1 MLRRWLLLPLAAPL
15 LARAA
20 EDKPYGDGP
29 IIGVDLGT
37 TYSCVAIYKAGN
49 VEIIVND
56 QGNRVTPS
64 YVAFT
69 ETERLVGDAAKTQAA
84 LNPENTVYDTKRL
97 IGRKFVD
104 ATVQEDM
111 KMWPFTVVEAPG
123 GEGKPAIQVRSKG
136 ELKTMMPQEVSS
148 MVLGKMRDIAES
160 YLGKAVTNMVVTVP
174 AYFNDAQRQATKDA
188 GTIAGLNVVRIL
200 NEPTAAAIAYGLD
213 KKDQAMNVLVFDL
226 GGGTFDTS
234 LLAIDGGVFEVLAT
248 AGDTHLGGEDLDNRL
263 IKHLL
268 TLITKRHKVDLSGN
282 RVVMQ
287 KLRREAERAKRA
299 LSTQP
304 QVRIEIESLAEGID
318 VSETVTRARFEEL
331 CADLFRQTLV
341 PVEQVLSDAG
351 MEKNEVDEIVL
362 VGGSTR
368 IPKVRALLEK
378 FFGKPVNTKLN
389 PDEAVAYG
397 AAVQAAVLSG
407 ERDDHTSDL
416 LLLDVTPLS
425 LGIETTG
432 GVMGEVIPRNTV
444 VPTSRT
450 KVYTTADDGQTAVNN
465 KVYEGERKLTKDNR
479 LLGQFELGGIP
490 PMEKG
495 KAQIEMTFDVDADGI
510 LTVQA
515 KELTSNKKAMI
526 TVKNADRL
534 SDEEVA
540 SMVKDAAEWN
550 EEDLIA
556 VGRVEAL
563 GKLEAY
569 IYDTKTAL
577 KDKDLRGRMEEDD
590 LMAVQ
595 DELAAADKWVDE
607 DAALASKEEID
618 EKRERLLGLSVGPVL
633 EKYRGEGG
641 EGGADDEDDLYAESE
656 KHDEL

>member
-1 MLRRWLLLPLAAPL
+1 
-15 LARAA
+15 
-20 EDKPYGDGP
+20 
-29 IIGVDLGT
+29 
-37 TYSCVAIYKAGN
+37 
-49 VEIIVND
+49 
-56 QGNRVTPS
+56 
-64 YVAFT
+64 
-69 ETERLVGDAAKTQAA
+69 
-84 LNPENTVYDTKRL
+84 
-97 IGRKFVD
+97 
-104 ATVQEDM
+104 
-111 KMWPFTVVEAPG
+111 
-123 GEGKPAIQVRSKG
+123 
-136 ELKTMMPQEVSS
+136 VS
-148 MVLGKMRDIAES
+148 
-160 YLGKAVTNMVVTVP
+160 NMVVTVP

-213 KKDQAMNVLVFDL
+213 KKDTAMNVLVFDL

-248 AGDTHLGGEDLDNRL
+248 AGDTHLGGEDLDTRL

-268 TLITKRHKVDLSGN
+268 SLITKRHKKDLSGN
-282 RVVMQ
+282 RVAMQ

-331 CADLFRQTLV
+331 CADLFRLTLV

-351 MEKNEVDEIVL
+351 MEKGEVDEIVL

-378 FFGKPVNTKLN
+378 FFGKQVNTKLN

-432 GVMGEVIPRNTV
+432 GVMGEIIPRNTV

-450 KVYTTADDGQTAVNN
+450 KVYTTSDDGQTAVNN

-479 LLGQFELGGIP
+479 LLGQFELTEIP
-490 PMEKG
+490 AMEKG
-495 KAQIEMTFDVDADGI
+495 KAQIEVTFDVDADGI
-510 LTVQA
+510 LTVSA
-515 KELTSNKKAMI
+515 KELTSGTKAMI
-526 TVKNADRL
+526 TVKNTDRL
-534 SDEEVA
+534 SDEAVA
-540 SMVKDAAEWN
+540 QMVQDAAEWN
-550 EEDLIA
+550 EEDALA
-556 VGRVEAL
+556 VGRVQAL
-563 GKLEAY
+563 GQLEAY
-569 IYDTKTAL
+569 IYEAKTSL
-577 KDKDLRGRMEEDD
+577 KDKALRGRMEEDD
-590 LMAVQ
+590 LLTVQ
-595 DELAAADKWVDE
+595 DELAEADRWVDG
-607 DAALASKEEID
+607 DAALASREEID
-618 EKRERLLGLSVGPVL
+618 EKRERLLSLSVGPIL
-633 EKYRGEGG
+633 DKYRQ
-641 EGGADDEDDLYAESE
+641 GGAADFEDDDLYSGSE

>member
-1 MLRRWLLLPLAAPL
+1 M
-15 LARAA
+15 
-20 EDKPYGDGP
+20 
-29 IIGVDLGT
+29 
-37 TYSCVAIYKAGN
+37 
-49 VEIIVND
+49 
-56 QGNRVTPS
+56 
-64 YVAFT
+64 
-69 ETERLVGDAAKTQAA
+69 
-84 LNPENTVYDTKRL
+84 
-97 IGRKFVD
+97 
-104 ATVQEDM
+104 
-111 KMWPFTVVEAPG
+111 
-123 GEGKPAIQVRSKG
+123 
-136 ELKTMMPQEVSS
+136 
-148 MVLGKMRDIAES
+148 
-160 YLGKAVTNMVVTVP
+160 
-174 AYFNDAQRQATKDA
+174 
-188 GTIAGLNVVRIL
+188 
-200 NEPTAAAIAYGLD
+200 
-213 KKDQAMNVLVFDL
+213 
-226 GGGTFDTS
+226 
-234 LLAIDGGVFEVLAT
+234 
-248 AGDTHLGGEDLDNRL
+248 
-263 IKHLL
+263 HLL
-268 TLITKRHKVDLSGN
+268 SLITKRHKVDLSAN

-351 MEKNEVDEIVL
+351 MEKGEVDEIVL

-515 KELTSNKKAMI
+515 KELTSNKK
-526 TVKNADRL
+526 
-534 SDEEVA
+534 
-540 SMVKDAAEWN
+540 
-550 EEDLIA
+550 DLIA
-556 VGRVEAL
+556 VGRVDAL

-569 IYDTKTAL
+569 IYDAKTAL
-577 KDKDLRGRMEEDD
+577 KDKALRGRMEEDD

-595 DELAAADKWVDE
+595 EELSAADRWIDE

-618 EKRERLLGLSVGPVL
+618 ERRGRLLELSVGPL
-633 EKYRGEGG
+633 LDKYRGEGG
-641 EGGADDEDDLYAESE
+641 ADYEEDLYAESE
-656 KHDEL
+656 RHDEL

>member
-1 MLRRWLLLPLAAPL
+1 MLRRWLLLLTAPL
-15 LARAA
+15 LARA
-20 EDKPYGDGP
+20 DDKKPYGDGP

-37 TYSCVAIYKAGN
+37 TYSCVAVYKAGS
-49 VEIIVND
+49 VEVIVND

-97 IGRKFVD
+97 IGRKFSD

-111 KMWPFTVVEAPG
+111 KMWPFTVVEAAG
-123 GEGKPAIQVRSKG
+123 GEGKPAIQIRAKG

-148 MVLGKMRDIAES
+148 MVLSKMRDIAES
-160 YLGKAVTNMVVTVP
+160 YLGVAVANMVVTVP

-213 KKDQAMNVLVFDL
+213 KKEQAMNVLVFDL

-268 TLITKRHKVDLSGN
+268 ALIAKRHKVELAGN

-304 QVRIEIESLAEGID
+304 QVRIEIESLVEGVD

-351 MEKNEVDEIVL
+351 LEKSEVDEIVL

-368 IPKVRALLEK
+368 IPKVRVLLEK
-378 FFGKPVNTKLN
+378 FFGKPINTKLN

-407 ERDDHTSDL
+407 ERDDRTNDL

-490 PMEKG
+490 PMPKG

-510 LTVQA
+510 LTVTA
-515 KELTSNKKAMI
+515 KELTSNQKAMI

-540 SMVKDAAEWN
+540 GMVRDAAEWN
-550 EEDLIA
+550 EEDQIA

-563 GKLEAY
+563 GRLEAY
-569 IYDTKTAL
+569 VYDAKTAL
-577 KDKDLRGRMEEDD
+577 KDKAQIGR
-590 LMAVQ
+590 
-595 DELAAADKWVDE
+595 
-607 DAALASKEEID
+607 ASC
-618 EKRERLLGLSVGPVL
+618 RERV
-633 EKYRGEGG
+633 
-641 EGGADDEDDLYAESE
+641 
-656 KHDEL
+656 